1 MNIIW
6 DKEKNE
12 WLMIH
17 RNISFD
23 EISEKIIK
31 KDYLD
36 IIENP
41 NRDNQQCF
49 VMNLNEYTWIIPF
62 IIDDTDNI
70 VLKTAYPSRKSN
82 KKYGEKK

>member
-1 MNIIW
+1 
-6 DKEKNE
+6 
-12 WLMIH
+12 MIH
-17 RNISFD
+17 RNTSFE

-41 NRDNQQCF
+41 NRDNQQFF
-49 VMNLNEYTWIIPF
+49 VMILNEYTWIIPF
-62 IIDDTDNI
+62 IIDDMDNI